1 MSEEDLNVKIMK
13 HEERLNSGREDYL
26 LSLTRIYQVPEGSG
40 GSDMVGFVKDL
51 MTGALQKPSEVELKI

>member
-26 LSLTRIYQVPEGSG
+26 LLLTRIYQVPEGSE

>member
-26 LSLTRIYQVPEGSG
+26 LSLTRIYQVPEGSE

>member
-1 MSEEDLNVKIMK
+1 MK

-26 LSLTRIYQVPEGSG
+26 LSLTRIYQVPEGSE

>member
-1 MSEEDLNVKIMK
+1 MK

-26 LSLTRIYQVPEGSG
+26 LLLTRIYQVPEGSE